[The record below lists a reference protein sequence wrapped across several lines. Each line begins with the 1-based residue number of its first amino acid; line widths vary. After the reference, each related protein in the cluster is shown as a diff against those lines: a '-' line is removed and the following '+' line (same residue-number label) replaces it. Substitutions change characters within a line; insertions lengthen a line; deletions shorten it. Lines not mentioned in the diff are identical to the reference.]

1 MAEALAVVGVVA
13 SIVQLLDFST
23 TVLCRLKEYQ
33 SSLGEVPKSFRQIDK
48 ELPLLL
54 HTIQQI
60 QDALAAG
67 SVGIETKTALLP
79 VVKGCQ
85 EQLELLQGILD
96 KTLPKVGDS
105 SLEKGKKAISSLG
118 QDGKV
123 ERILKNLRGF
133 ISSLTFYYSAASSTL
148 QPLNGTIVLKL
159 SVHSFMLL
167 TFEFRCEAH
176 RNSSMAVTTRSIREL
191 SEIV

>member
-1 MAEALAVVGVVA
+1 MAEALAIVGVVA
-13 SIVQLLDFST
+13 SVAQLVDFST
-23 TVLCRLKEYQ
+23 TVLYRLKEYQ
-33 SSLGEVPKSFRQIDK
+33 SSLGEVPKSFRQISK

-60 QDALAAG
+60 QDAIDAG
-67 SVGIETKTALLP
+67 FVGIETEKALLP
-79 VVKGCQ
+79 VVEGCQ
-85 EQLELLQGILD
+85 EQLEQLESILV
-96 KTLPKVGDS
+96 KTLPKADDS

-148 QPLNGTIVLKL
+148 QPVNGITAMKL
-159 SVHSFMLL
+159 
-167 TFEFRCEAH
+167 
-176 RNSSMAVTTRSIREL
+176 
-191 SEIV
+191 